1 MLGLH
6 DFQYPYSIQEKYN
19 LKTVTTRKK
28 LHGKYRFFDEF
39 VLLLFFIYKVYKFLH
54 YLFFIIYKRIEKTK
68 LLHELWG
75 TFFISY
81 IKTSL
86 PKNNEFSFKTTNL
99 LLSLRMLIVVRQF
112 NHEHWLIGTK
122 FRQIGQLL
130 YCTHIWTCSEND
142 NYLDRTQCYDFQLK
156 DVLSD
161 TSPRADPGFWNG
173 GWIFVIM
180 SEKSNIF

>member
-1 MLGLH
+1 MGSI
-6 DFQYPYSIQEKYN
+6 DFLMNLFCYYFLFIRSIN
-19 LKTVTTRKK
+19 S
-28 LHGKYRFFDEF
+28 
-39 VLLLFFIYKVYKFLH
+39 
-54 YLFFIIYKRIEKTK
+54 FIIYF
-68 LLHELWG
+68 LL
-75 TFFISY
+75 FISGLKKLNFCMNY
-81 IKTSL
+81 EEHFLSATLKTSL

-130 YCTHIWTCSEND
+130 YCTHIWTCSEDD
-142 NYLDRTQCYDFQLK
+142 NYLDRTQCYEFQLK

-173 GWIFVIM
+173 GEFL
-180 SEKSNIF
+180 